1 MFKKILFISFIISAM
16 TPIAQSNA
24 QTVQGEYRL
33 KGGFEMV
40 AAFYF
45 DSNHTFKFYYAYGA
59 SDRQATGTYKIAG
72 GKVILHGSKLPGRD
86 FTVLH
91 QKQEGGGTTIKIT
104 DNNPVLV
111 QSVFCMFIKGE
122 EKDIQYSDHEGIA
135 HSAMTGCDTIFVMH
149 RMFPDI
155 LTTVKYKDSSNK
167 NNYFELALN
176 PSLAEVCFKD
186 FEMTIDKDTLSGSMP
201 YLFEKEKSFFVK
213 QQP

>member
-1 MFKKILFISFIISAM
+1 M
-16 TPIAQSNA
+16 TPITHSGA
-24 QTVQGEYRL
+24 QTLQGEYQL

-45 DSNHTFKFYYAYGA
+45 DSDQHFKFYYAYGA
-59 SDRQATGTYKIAG
+59 SDRQATGTYKIAN
-72 GKVILHGSKLPGRD
+72 GKVILHGTKVPGKD
-86 FTVLH
+86 FTVVH
-91 QKQEGGGTTIKIT
+91 QKHEGEGTTIKIT
-104 DNNPVLV
+104 DNNPALV

-122 EKDIQYSDHEGIA
+122 EKDIQYSDNTGIA
-135 HSAMTGCDTIFVMH
+135 HSPMAGCDTIFVMH
-149 RMFPDI
+149 SIFPDI

-167 NNYFELALN
+167 NNYFELTLN

-186 FEMTIDKDTLSGSMP
+186 FEMVIDKDTLSGSMP